1 MRETSSI
8 PKPPPPP
15 RSGARSFGS
24 AWMPVSRISTR
35 TRSSPTCTRRSISP
49 SSPTPPWRTLLATI
63 SVTSSCRSPSPAAGR
78 AAERRSASTRRAC
91 PAALSPPAM
100 TTRRSMGR
108 PGKVHDSGE
117 FRKQTDLL
125 QAEHRE
131 QREACERSRAEEHGP
146 YAFGDVLIVRGE
158 HGAQCGGS
166 GRSAERAE
174 EARGGGRGAEAGAL
188 DRVLDRDDEHL
199 RDEAEAGAERQQA
212 DVDEEFR
219 PARRHRGEPEQ
230 RGRHQRQP
238 GDRVALV
245 AAGAGDRAAAED
257 RRRRR

>member
-35 TRSSPTCTRRSISP
+35 TRSSRTSTRRSISP

-63 SVTSSCRSPSPAAGR
+63 SVTSSCRSPSTAAGR

-117 FRKQTDLL
+117 FRKQTDLP
-125 QAEHRE
+125 QPQHHE
-131 QREACERSRAEEHGP
+131 QREAGERSRAQEHGP
-146 YAFGDVLIVRGE
+146 HAFGDVLIVRGE
-158 HGAQCGGS
+158 DGAQCGGS

-188 DRVLDRDDEHL
+188 DRILDRDDEHL
-199 RDEAEAGAERQQA
+199 RDEAEAGAACPPA
-212 DVDEEFR
+212 DVDEGVRTPPR
-219 PARRHRGEPEQ
+219 PP
-230 RGRHQRQP
+230 
-238 GDRVALV
+238 
-245 AAGAGDRAAAED
+245 RAPD
-257 RRRRR
+257 